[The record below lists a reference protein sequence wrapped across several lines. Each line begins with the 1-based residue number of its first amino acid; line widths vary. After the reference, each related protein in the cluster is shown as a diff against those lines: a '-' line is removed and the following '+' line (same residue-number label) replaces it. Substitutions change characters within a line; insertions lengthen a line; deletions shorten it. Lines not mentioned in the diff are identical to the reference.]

1 MFVVMYDLGDM
12 PSNSQT
18 VIRQRTV
25 YVPVDPDSDL
35 PCYLR
40 YLIHLRS
47 VHVSLTQSTPVTCI
61 QCTVYVPVDPNSDL
75 PCYLRYLIHLRS
87 VHGSLT
93 HSTPIT
99 CIQCTVYVLVD
110 PNSDLP
116 CYLTYLI
123 HLRSVRGSLTHSMP
137 ITCTVCHCTVQ
148 CLCADGPQL
157 QPALLPQVPHTPQI
171 SARVLILPQSSLYS
185 ALSLCRWT
193 RTLTC
198 LVTSDTSYTSG
209 QHLCP

>member
-1 MFVVMYDLGDM
+1 MCLQTLFNPNKTVVKMFVVMYDLGDM

-93 HSTPIT
+93 QSTPIT
-99 CIQCTVYVLVD
+99 CIQCTV
-110 PNSDLP
+110 
-116 CYLTYLI
+116 
-123 HLRSVRGSLTHSMP
+123 
-137 ITCTVCHCTVQ
+137 
-148 CLCADGPQL
+148 
-157 QPALLPQVPHTPQI
+157 
-171 SARVLILPQSSLYS
+171 
-185 ALSLCRWT
+185 
-193 RTLTC
+193 
-198 LVTSDTSYTSG
+198 
-209 QHLCP
+209 

>member
-99 CIQCTVYVLVD
+99 C
-110 PNSDLP
+110 
-116 CYLTYLI
+116 
-123 HLRSVRGSLTHSMP
+123 
-137 ITCTVCHCTVQ
+137 TVCHCTVH
-148 CLCADGPQL
+148 CLCTDETQL
-157 QPALLPQVPHTPQI
+157 QPALLPQIPHTPQI
-171 SARVLILPQSSLYS
+171 SVHVLILPQSSMYG
-185 ALSLCRWT
+185 ALS
-193 RTLTC
+193 C

-209 QHLCP
+209 QRLCP